1 MKQYPGFAHLFDD
14 FFNSNFGVSQAG
26 LLKTDIREANGNYEL
41 NMEVPGFKKEDI
53 HIELS
58 QGYLNIK
65 ASRTNTEE
73 EKDESGKLI
82 RQERYSGSCSRSFYI
97 GDGYKEED
105 IKASFNNGELII
117 TLPTEARKIEET
129 KKMISIE

>member
-1 MKQYPGFAHLFDD
+1 MEQRIL
-14 FFNSNFGVSQAG
+14 
-26 LLKTDIREANGNYEL
+26 EANGNYEL

>member
-65 ASRTNTEE
+65 ASRNNTEE
-73 EKDESGKLI
+73 EKDESAGQDEKPEEKDQELEAVLKI
-82 RQERYSGSCSRSFYI
+82 AQERN
-97 GDGYKEED
+97 DEHEAEK
-105 IKASFNNGELII
+105 KARMRKAP
-117 TLPTEARKIEET
+117 LPPNEKDW
-129 KKMISIE
+129 